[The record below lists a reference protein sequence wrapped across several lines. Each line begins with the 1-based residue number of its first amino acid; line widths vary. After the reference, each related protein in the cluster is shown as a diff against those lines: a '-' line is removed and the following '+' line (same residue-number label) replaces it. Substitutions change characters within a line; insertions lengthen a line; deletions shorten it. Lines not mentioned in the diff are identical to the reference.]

1 MIIISSKVWTKKFA
15 KFKYFLLSLR
25 KYRLFCDNPKF
36 KYFRPS
42 SSPKEKT
49 TICIVM
55 SDFLQNLKSSKKS
68 ENVSLYSQYVYCV
81 VCSDVTPLIFGALH
95 TATSWIPAL
104 QPLQPQPG

>member
-55 SDFLQNLKSSKKS
+55 SDFLQNLKVLRNQKTFP
-68 ENVSLYSQYVYCV
+68 Y
-81 VCSDVTPLIFGALH
+81 
-95 TATSWIPAL
+95 TASMYTV
-104 QPLQPQPG
+104 